1 MNDIAARIA
10 RIVRYLTGRESV
22 DDVIL
27 KIRATTD
34 SLLSGVRSMVVGL
47 KNSATQLEDAKTAVN
62 SEIDEFQ
69 SIIKIKR
76 NQVKDLGTEVE
87 RFSKIAT
94 NIEKMFEML
103 DENSEESP
111 EDSE

>member
-1 MNDIAARIA
+1 MNDIAYRLARL
-10 RIVRYLTGRESV
+10 VRYLMGKESV

-47 KNSATQLEDAKTAVN
+47 KNSATQLEDAKTTVN
-62 SEIDEFQ
+62 SEITEFQ
-69 SIIKIKR
+69 DIIKIKR
-76 NQVKDLGTEVE
+76 NQVKDLGTEVA

-103 DENSEESP
+103 DEES